1 MVWHDFTKPQ
11 FHGSARFLLV
21 KAQSEHQAEASTK
34 PSPIY
39 PVAYYLGALVK
50 NHRANNT
57 GVTASSLVHA
67 LKKSLTVPFGSASH
81 QKHQYCKTSGPTLTT
96 YQSLIKSCS
105 LLPANDG

>member
-1 MVWHDFTKPQ
+1 MISPSPNFMGVR
-11 FHGSARFLLV
+11 SMLV

-50 NHRANNT
+50 NHRANKK

-67 LKKSLTVPFGSASH
+67 LKKSLTVPFGSASR

-96 YQSLIKSCS
+96 YQVLSSLVTYYQQMMV
-105 LLPANDG
+105 NDG